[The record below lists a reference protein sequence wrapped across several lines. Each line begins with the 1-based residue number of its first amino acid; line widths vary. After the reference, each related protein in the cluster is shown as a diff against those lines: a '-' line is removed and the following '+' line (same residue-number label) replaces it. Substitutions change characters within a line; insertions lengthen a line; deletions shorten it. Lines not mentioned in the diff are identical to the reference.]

1 MLQPNPTSTTLPPVA
16 SYLVLVQ
23 PMLVAADLWM
33 TIADHAPRA
42 RVVVAQSAAEAD
54 LALKSIT
61 AIHVAF
67 LGLAPE
73 SDQGR
78 QLADAVRARAGRVVF
93 IGDEAD
99 DLGPGPDW
107 TVLRRPFSTA
117 CVIAAL
123 NGRAPSRSLPA
134 ARAIRLMAPW
144 DSARRHPGLRC
155 HLAPAI

>member
-23 PMLVAADLWM
+23 PMLVAVDLWM

-42 RVVVAQSAAEAD
+42 HVVVAQCAAEAD

-67 LGLAPE
+67 LGLAPD
-73 SDQGR
+73 SVKGQR
-78 QLADAVRARAGRVVF
+78 LADAVRARAGRVVF

-123 NGRAPSRSLPA
+123 KGRTLRSLPTA
-134 ARAIRLMAPW
+134 SAIRLITPW
-144 DSARRHPGLRC
+144 ESALRQPGLRRHPVT
-155 HLAPAI
+155 AI